1 MGETTKTKTKFLSKR
16 KSNIGL
22 TSRRAV
28 YGYIFILP
36 FIIGFIFFML
46 KPLAQSLR
54 MSMCEVII
62 STEGFELHPNNFGNY
77 KRAFL
82 VDPEFN
88 RMLTESIQTMLY
100 RSLATIVFSFFV
112 ALLLNQKFKGRT
124 LARSIFFLAV
134 ILSSGVLVGLEYS
147 NTLMAELKD
156 TIEESGNSNSITQV
170 LETILVSNTG
180 GVNSSSEKM
189 FKILFEIIDS
199 IYDVAMASGIQIII
213 FLSGLQNISPSMY
226 EAAQMEGCTSW
237 ESLWKITV
245 PMVSPLMLVCW
256 IYTIID
262 FFMKTDNK
270 IMEKIQNEMSIQLNY
285 GFSSAMAWI
294 YFLVCML
301 LIGISSFIISKVV
314 YNYD

>member
-1 MGETTKTKTKFLSKR
+1 MKKK
-16 KSNIGL
+16 NVGL
-22 TSRRAV
+22 TKRRAL
-28 YGYIFILP
+28 YGYLFILP
-36 FIIGFIFFML
+36 FIIGLVFFMI
-46 KPLAQSLR
+46 KPLFQSFM
-54 MSMCEVII
+54 MSLSQITI
-62 STEGFELHPNNFGNY
+62 GTSGFTQELNHFENY

-82 VDPEFN
+82 IDPEFN
-88 RMLTESIQTMLY
+88 RLLVENITQMIY

-112 ALLLNQKFKGRT
+112 ALILNQKFKGRA
-124 LARSIFFLAV
+124 LVRSIFFLTV

-147 NTLMAELKD
+147 NTMMAQLKD
-156 TIEESGNSNSITQV
+156 AIEESGNANSITTV
-170 LETILVSNTG
+170 LEEILVSNTG
-180 GVNSSSEKM
+180 GMNSPSEKV

-226 EAAQMEGCTSW
+226 EAADMEGCTAW

-256 IYTIID
+256 VYTVVD
-262 FFMKTDNK
+262 FFMRTDNEIMTK
-270 IMEKIQNEMSIQLNY
+270 IDNQLTIQLNF

-294 YFLVCML
+294 YFAVCMA